1 MSVQLIL
8 YPQRPIPGNAN
19 EFVVNGIN
27 FSNPP
32 LSSASTYS
40 SSVATTT
47 TGLPAALIQ
56 NVLTTAPPTIPNLW
70 YRFISTASATPAPPT
85 NVSNNAVFESV
96 GATSGSGIYQ
106 KMTNL
111 IPGELYNFS
120 VDFSNTAS
128 AGYTSCGVYNGTT
141 LLAPN
146 GQVTNGIG
154 VGMGNFWTQPAGS
167 TTATI
172 VLTYSSAFFQN
183 FTIQSVSVQSQ
194 QLVSNITN
202 SIQDGQVILDLY
214 EDENIPLTLSVDEFK
229 NVAEQVQSYSKAF
242 NLPATKRNN
251 QIFENLFEV
260 TRSAQNSITFNPY
273 AKTKSI
279 LKQDGFIL
287 FEGYLRVLDIQ
298 DKEGEISYNVNLYS
312 EVVSFA
318 DTLKDKTF
326 NDLNFTE
333 LEHDYNI
340 TNVLYSW
347 ADSGTGITYTN
358 SSTSGFRNAFTT
370 VKYPFVDWNH
380 SHTFDATTGYP
391 NLPNLESSFRPF
403 INIKYLIDRIFQATE
418 FTYESAFF
426 NEVDFNKLYMDFN
439 WGADNSPVTIDNTD
453 TAKTATQYTATGS
466 FSTMAQDDNAFNS
479 DFGYSSGVYTAQHT
493 NQTYN
498 IDYKFN
504 TVLQSVNLAAY
515 ILDTRWEMVKGGNT
529 TYIDIANIT
538 GVGDGS
544 PSIVVYSSNF
554 TEILDTGDT
563 LTPQWR
569 LQTVGPAGTS
579 WIQAVGATTVVSI
592 SMQSATTE
600 TILQTLRGE
609 LGQWEFLKGI
619 MTMFNLIASP
629 DKSNPNNIII
639 EPYKDMFLPSITGT
653 PNFFDNNSTQLDW
666 TDKID
671 ITEIKLEVL
680 TDLNKRTVFK
690 FVEDDDDAAFN
701 VYKTAVQGHL
711 YGSQVFDAS
720 TTTGNLQSVLEGEEE
735 IIAEPFAATVPK
747 PLETQFPDF
756 ITPSIFSYN
765 ADDGTYEGFENSP
778 RIMYNNGEKA
788 LTSCSPYV
796 PPQNGAGDYYFT
808 SFLQFS
814 HLTDIPTVVT
824 NPPDP
829 NDTVDFHFGICQL
842 IQPIGDATPN
852 NLFSTYWL
860 PYFNELYN
868 PDTRTMTLKV
878 NLTPGDI
885 NTFNFYDTVFI
896 KNRLFRVNK
905 IDYKPNELA
914 TVEFILIP

>member
-8 YPQRPIPGNAN
+8 YPQGLIPDNPN

-27 FSNPP
+27 FTN

-40 SSVATTT
+40 SSVATT
-47 TGLPAALIQ
+47 LAPPIALIQ
-56 NVLTTAPPTIPNLW
+56 NVLANAFPAIPNFW

-85 NVSNNAVFESV
+85 TVSNNVVFNSV

-106 KMTNL
+106 KMINL
-111 IPGELYNFS
+111 IPGEFYAFQ

-128 AGYTSCGVYNGTT
+128 AGSISCAVYDGPT
-141 LLAPN
+141 LLAQGLQNTQGPAIGFGN
-146 GQVTNGIG
+146 G
-154 VGMGNFWTQPAGS
+154 WYQPANS

-172 VLTYSSAFFQN
+172 VLTYSSAFSQN
-183 FTIQSVSVQSQ
+183 FTIQTVSVQSA

-202 SIQDGQVILDLY
+202 SIEDGQVILDLY

-273 AKTKSI
+273 VRSRSV

-326 NDLNFTE
+326 SQLSFTE
-333 LEHDYNI
+333 LEHDYNKTEI
-340 TNVLYSW
+340 KNSW
-347 ADSGTGITYTN
+347 NDSGTGITYTN
-358 SSTSGFRNAFTT
+358 SSTSGYRNAFTT

-380 SHTFDATTGYP
+380 SYTFDSAGFP
-391 NLPNLESSFRPF
+391 VLPNLESSFRPF
-403 INIKYLIDRIFQATE
+403 INIKYLIDRIFQDTE

-426 NEVDFNKLYMDFN
+426 GSTDFNRLYMDFN
-439 WGADNSPVTIDNTD
+439 WGADNAPVVFNTSGGLARVTDQNLTSSFTTLNFNSGVMPSQFGYASGVFTAQADGQVYTINYSMKFDKPLFSDTLSVRWNVNGNLVDSFTSTANSYTYSGNVTSPPLQAGDTIFCE
-453 TAKTATQYTATGS
+453 AKSTNGFYVLDQSPIASPIPLTFVNYITATT
-466 FSTMAQDDNAFNS
+466 
-479 DFGYSSGVYTAQHT
+479 
-493 NQTYN
+493 
-498 IDYKFN
+498 
-504 TVLQSVNLAAY
+504 SVNQ
-515 ILDTRWEMVKGGNT
+515 ITNEVFLD
-529 TYIDIANIT
+529 A
-538 GVGDGS
+538 
-544 PSIVVYSSNF
+544 
-554 TEILDTGDT
+554 
-563 LTPQWR
+563 
-569 LQTVGPAGTS
+569 
-579 WIQAVGATTVVSI
+579 
-592 SMQSATTE
+592 
-600 TILQTLRGE
+600 LRGE

-619 MTMFNLIASP
+619 MTMFNLVATP
-629 DKSNPNNIII
+629 DKSNPKNIII

-653 PNFFDNNSTQLDW
+653 NNFFDNNSTQLDW
-666 TDKID
+666 TNKID

-680 TDLNKRTVFK
+680 ADLNKRTVFK
-690 FVEDDDDAAFN
+690 FVEDDDDYAFN
-701 VYKTAVQGHL
+701 LYKTAVQGHL
-711 YGSQVFDAS
+711 YGSLEFDAS
-720 TTTGNLQSVLEGEEE
+720 YFSGLPSVLEGEEE
-735 IIAEPFAATVPK
+735 IEATPFAATVPK
-747 PLETQFPDF
+747 PLMSQFSDF
-756 ITPSIFSYN
+756 ITPSIYSYN
-765 ADDGTYEGFENSP
+765 ADDGTSEGFENSP
-778 RIMYNNGEKA
+778 RIMYNNGVKI
-788 LTSCSPYV
+788 LTSCTYYIPA
-796 PPQNGAGDYYFT
+796 QNGVSETNYEDG
-808 SFLQFS
+808 FLQFS

-829 NDTVDFHFGICQL
+829 DDTVDFHFGECQL
-842 IQPIGDATPN
+842 IQPIGGSTPN

>member
-8 YPQRPIPGNAN
+8 YPQSYNDTISAN

-27 FSNPP
+27 FSN
-32 LSSASTYS
+32 LSSAFTYS
-40 SSVATTT
+40 SSVATTLA
-47 TGLPAALIQ
+47 LPTVFVQ
-56 NVLTTAPPTIPNLW
+56 NVLTNAPPAIPNFW

-85 NVSNNAVFESV
+85 NVANNAVFNSV

-106 KMTNL
+106 KMINL
-111 IPGELYNFS
+111 IPGELYSFQAQ
-120 VDFSNTAS
+120 FYAATAF
-128 AGYTSCGVYNGTT
+128 AGSISCAVYNVTT
-141 LLAPN
+141 LLAQAFQP
-146 GQVTNGIG
+146 TNGTAISFG
-154 VGMGNFWTQPAGS
+154 GGWIQPAGS

-172 VLTYSSAFFQN
+172 VLTYSSAFSQN
-183 FTIQSVSVQSQ
+183 FTIKSVSVQSQ
-194 QLVSNITN
+194 QVVSNITN
-202 SIQDGQVILDLY
+202 SIEDGQVILDLY

-273 AKTKSI
+273 VRSRSI

-326 NDLNFTE
+326 SQLDFTE

-380 SHTFDATTGYP
+380 SYTFDATTGFP

-403 INIKYLIDRIFQATE
+403 INIKYLIDRIFQDTE

-439 WGADNSPVTIDNTD
+439 WGGNITPETGVGSYKTGDALNTS
-453 TAKTATQYTATGS
+453 TGS
-466 FSTMAQDDNAFNS
+466 WQPLFIFDN
-479 DFGYSSGVYTAQHT
+479 DFPSNAGYNTTTHKFKADYD
-493 NQTYN
+493 NQTYIIDTAFTVANLNNSADLKFRWRHSDSVGNYIAGTTYNPWLGGAGPLIIPYN
-498 IDYKFN
+498 ITLYLTLNQNDTLEFQYYSTAGN
-504 TVLQSVNLAAY
+504 SRQYPSTLTVSTGFA
-515 ILDTRWEMVKGGNT
+515 INT
-529 TYIDIANIT
+529 T
-538 GVGDGS
+538 G
-544 PSIVVYSSNF
+544 
-554 TEILDTGDT
+554 T
-563 LTPQWR
+563 L
-569 LQTVGPAGTS
+569 
-579 WIQAVGATTVVSI
+579 
-592 SMQSATTE
+592 
-600 TILQTLRGE
+600 LQTLRGE

-639 EPYKDMFLPSITGT
+639 EPYKDMFLPSITGA

-690 FVEDDDDAAFN
+690 FVEDDDDYAFN
-701 VYKTAVQGHL
+701 FYKTAVQGHL

-747 PLETQFPDF
+747 PLMSQFSDL
-756 ITPSIFSYN
+756 IVPSVYSYN
-765 ADDGTYEGFENSP
+765 ADDGTTEGFNNSP
-778 RIMYNNGEKA
+778 RIMYNTGEKA

-842 IQPIGDATPN
+842 IQPIGNATPN
-852 NLFSTYWL
+852 NLFNTYWL

>member
-8 YPQRPIPGNAN
+8 YPQTHNGEVSMFTNSN

-32 LSSASTYS
+32 LSTS
-40 SSVATTT
+40 SSYDSLYNAIAVVDALTNQPAVINTWVRYRSTTF
-47 TGLPAALIQ
+47 G
-56 NVLTTAPPTIPNLW
+56 
-70 YRFISTASATPAPPT
+70 TPALPT
-85 NVSNNAVFESV
+85 N
-96 GATSGSGIYQ
+96 TSGNVVFNSGAFSSRSGIYQ
-106 KMTNL
+106 KLSNLVIGTN
-111 IPGELYNFS
+111 
-120 VDFSNTAS
+120 
-128 AGYTSCGVYNGTT
+128 YTITINVSTTGTGSIVIGVYNVASILAGQST
-141 LLAPN
+141 LA
-146 GQVTNGIG
+146 
-154 VGMGNFWTQPAGS
+154 

-172 VLTYSSAFFQN
+172 TKTFTANSATN
-183 FTIQSVSVQSQ
+183 TLVVSYVNTVATNVAVSDISVVPTGTTPSGAIQ
-194 QLVSNITN
+194 LLG
-202 SIQDGQVILDLY
+202 DGQVILDLY

-251 QIFENLFEV
+251 QIFENLFEL
-260 TRSAQNSITFNPY
+260 TRSVQNSITFNPY

-312 EVVSFA
+312 EVISFA

-333 LEHDYNI
+333 LEHDYNYTEI
-340 TNVLYSW
+340 RNSW
-347 ADSGTGITYTN
+347 QGILNYTN
-358 SSTSGFRNAFTT
+358 TGTSGFRTGQT
-370 VKYPFVDWNH
+370 LRYPFVDWNH
-380 SHTFDATTGYP
+380 SYTFNATTGFP
-391 NLPNLESSFRPF
+391 VLPNLESIFRPF

-439 WGADNSPVTIDNTD
+439 WGADNAPVTIDNTD

-504 TVLQSVNLAAY
+504 TVLQSVNSAAY
-515 ILDTRWEMVKGGNT
+515 NLDTRWEMVKGGIT

-544 PSIVVYSSNF
+544 PSIVVYSSNI

-569 LQTVGPAGTS
+569 LQTVGPAGTN

-653 PNFFDNNSTQLDW
+653 NNFFDDNSTQLDW
-666 TDKID
+666 TNKID
-671 ITEIKLEVL
+671 TTEIKLEVL

-690 FVEDDDDAAFN
+690 FVEDDDDYAFN
-701 VYKTAVQGHL
+701 LYKNSVQGHL
-711 YGSQVFDAS
+711 YGSQTFDAS

-747 PLETQFPDF
+747 PLEPQFPDF
-756 ITPSIFSYN
+756 ITPAIYSYN
-765 ADDGTYEGFENSP
+765 ADDGTSEGFENSP
-778 RIMYNNGEKA
+778 RIMYNNGVQN
-788 LTSCSPYV
+788 LTSCTYSV
-796 PPQNGAGDYYFT
+796 PAQNGGIANSFEFQ
-808 SFLQFS
+808 FLQFS

-852 NLFSTYWL
+852 NLFNTYWL

-878 NLTPGDI
+878 NLTPGDL
-885 NTFNFYDTVFI
+885 NTFFFYDTVFI